1 MKVLII
7 MAILGAVIA
16 LSVALALNTA
26 QSALDSTH
34 ISAVY
39 PSKLELILPDGGE
52 LHMQGVSPGKEAKA
66 ECVVIVRANV
76 DWALKVDGEYE
87 GKMQKTTNKNQRLKN
102 RMKVK
107 YKGTT
112 LPPAE
117 TLLSGRAENYCYG
130 PPGEISVPTE
140 FKQEFTW
147 TDVPA
152 NYQMKIYFRLSPD

>member
-1 MKVLII
+1 
-7 MAILGAVIA
+7 
-16 LSVALALNTA
+16 
-26 QSALDSTH
+26 
-34 ISAVY
+34 
-39 PSKLELILPDGGE
+39 
-52 LHMQGVSPGKEAKA
+52 VSPGKEAKA

-147 TDVPA
+147 KDVPA
-152 NYQMKIYFRLSPD
+152 NYQIKIYFRLSPD

>member
-1 MKVLII
+1 MKVPII
-7 MAILGAVIA
+7 MAILGTVIA
-16 LSVALALNTA
+16 LSAAIALNTA

-39 PSKLELILPDGGE
+39 PSKLELILPEGAE
-52 LHMQGVSPGKEAKA
+52 LHLVDVSPGKEAKA

-107 YKGTT
+107 YTGAA

-147 TDVPA
+147 TDTPA
-152 NYQMKIYFRLSPD
+152 NYQMRIYFRLSPD

>member
-1 MKVLII
+1 MKILII
-7 MAILGAVIA
+7 MAV
-16 LSVALALNTA
+16 LSAAIALNTA
-26 QSALDSTH
+26 QSASDSAH
-34 ISAVY
+34 ISAAY
-39 PSKLELILPDGGE
+39 PGKLELVLPDGKE
-52 LHMQGVSPGKEAKA
+52 LHMQDVSPGKEAKT

-87 GKMQKTTNKNQRLKN
+87 GKMQKVTNKSQRLKN

-107 YKGTT
+107 YTGTT
-112 LPPAE
+112 LQLAE
-117 TLLSGRAENYCYG
+117 TLLSGRAENYCFG

-152 NYQMKIYFRLSPD
+152 NYQMKIYFRLSPS